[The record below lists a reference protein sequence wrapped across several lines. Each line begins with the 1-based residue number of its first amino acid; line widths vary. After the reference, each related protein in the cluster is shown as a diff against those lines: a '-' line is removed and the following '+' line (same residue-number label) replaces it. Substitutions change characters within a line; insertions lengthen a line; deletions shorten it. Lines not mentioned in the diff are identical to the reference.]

1 MGGKEKMYIEE
12 AFDTNWIAPLGPN
25 LDLFE
30 NSLSKLSSNYHVAA
44 LSSGTAAIHLAL
56 ILLGIK
62 KDDDIICST
71 FTFAASVFPISY
83 LGANPI
89 FVDSERK
96 TWNMCP
102 NLLEDAIKVG
112 IEKNK
117 KPKAIILVHIYGMP
131 ASMDDIMCISNKYN
145 IPVIEDAAEALGS
158 KYKSNPLGTFGEFGI
173 YSFNG
178 NKIITTSGGGALLS
192 KDKYNINKAKKL
204 ATQARE
210 DVSYY
215 EHKEIGYN
223 YRLSNV
229 CAGIGLG
236 QLDVLQSRIERKR
249 EINSYYKNELAGNN
263 NLFFIEE
270 SSDSFSNFWMTTC
283 LLDNKLT
290 IDNENLRLDLALYNI
305 EARLLWKPMH
315 LQPIF
320 LNCKKYINGVSEDLF
335 SRGICL
341 PSGTN
346 MGQHELDRVIN
357 RIKKLYA
364 S

>member
-71 FTFAASVFPISY
+71 FTFAASVFPVSY

-131 ASMDDIMCISNKYN
+131 ASMDDIMCIANKYN

-158 KYKSNPLGTFGEFGI
+158 KYKSNPLGTFGKFGI

-236 QLDVLQSRIERKR
+236 QLDVLRSRIERKR

-270 SSDSFSNFWMTTC
+270 SSDSFCNFWMTTC

-290 IDNENLRLDLALYNI
+290 IDNENLRLDLASYNI

-357 RIKKLYA
+357 RIKELYA